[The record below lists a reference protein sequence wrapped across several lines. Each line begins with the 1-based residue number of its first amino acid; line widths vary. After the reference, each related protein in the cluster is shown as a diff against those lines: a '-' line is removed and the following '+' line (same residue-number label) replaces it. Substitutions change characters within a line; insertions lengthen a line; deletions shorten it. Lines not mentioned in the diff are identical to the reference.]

1 MATELG
7 FWFDYSCPY
16 AFLASQRLADLERAH
31 DVRID
36 YRPMLLGGVFRA
48 REVPQNLAGTLAPAK
63 ARHLAHD
70 LARWADLLGTS
81 LSMPAGHPFR
91 TVEALRA
98 TIATGLDPRV
108 IQGFYRAYW
117 QSGRPVSDP
126 GTLRDV
132 LADAGH
138 DPDAILLRIEGEDIK
153 ADLRARTDRAIARG
167 IFGAPVWETADGAL
181 FWGQDRIDFALRA
194 MRGSDTARGSS
205 LPPASG
211 AARGASPPDKTK
223 NENDTA
229 MTRKLELYWDFSSPY
244 AYLGNAQ
251 AEAFA
256 KRTGAELVYRPM
268 LLGAL
273 FKAVGQHQIPMA
285 TFSDAKKAY
294 VLRDLHDWAS
304 YLGVPFVFNT
314 TFPLNSIKALRVYL
328 ALPPERQAAF
338 RDATFRAAWG
348 ENRDIGDE
356 AVIRSLIGDDADA
369 ILARTNDPE
378 VKQALFAATD
388 RAVAAGVFGAPTWIV
403 DEQQLFFGQDRL
415 PLVEHALR
423 R

>member
-16 AFLASQRLADLERAH
+16 AFLASQRLAGLERDH
-31 DVRID
+31 GVRID

-48 REVPQNLAGTLAPAK
+48 RDVPQNLAGTLAPAK

-70 LARWADLLGTS
+70 LARWAELLGTS
-81 LSMPAGHPFR
+81 LTMPAGHPFR

-117 QSGRPVSDP
+117 QQGLPPSEPS
-126 GTLRDV
+126 TLRAV
-132 LADAGH
+132 LAAAGH
-138 DPDAILLRIEGEDIK
+138 DPDTIIARIEHVAIK
-153 ADLRARTDRAIARG
+153 DDLRARTERAIALG
-167 IFGAPVWETADGAL
+167 IFGAPVWETPRGEL

-194 MRGSDTARGSS
+194 MRGSSAPSASSSPASRGPTDVPS
-205 LPPASG
+205 LPPN
-211 AARGASPPDKTK
+211 PEK
-223 NENDTA
+223 DTA
-229 MTRKLELYWDFSSPY
+229 MARKLELYWDFSSPY
-244 AYLGNAQ
+244 AYLGHAQ

-256 KRTGAELVYRPM
+256 KRTGVELVYRPM

-273 FKAVGQHQIPMA
+273 FKAIGQHQIPMA
-285 TFSDAKKAY
+285 TFPDAKKAY
-294 VLRDLHDWAS
+294 VLRDLHDWAAF
-304 YLGVPFVFNT
+304 LGVPFVFNT

-369 ILARTNDPE
+369 VLARTNDPE

-388 RAVAAGVFGAPTWIV
+388 RAVAAGVFGAPTWVV
-403 DEQQLFFGQDRL
+403 DEQKLFFGQDRL
-415 PLVEHALR
+415 PLVEHALKS
-423 R
+423 